1 MITLPYEKHGP
12 ALAVLGGREYK
23 PVQADAVDG
32 PRTNDEMRKLFLR
45 FWRKHRLIDFVGVGI
60 LRACLAKDITA
71 IGAARGR
78 CFAAPETD
86 VNRLWDTT
94 RP

>member
-1 MITLPYEKHGP
+1 MHGP
-12 ALAVLGGREYK
+12 ALAFWRTLKNE

-32 PRTNDEMRKLFLR
+32 PRTNDEMGKLFLR